1 MTHVNFYPLLLY
13 ILILLSYTRYL
24 LIGQFWICHISLE
37 AYTLV
42 LLTLAVSPI
51 HWFDNWQ
58 EKNWVHYHQYV
69 QYRCQNFAL
78 WCYYCLC

>member
-51 HWFDNWQ
+51 HWFG
-58 EKNWVHYHQYV
+58 
-69 QYRCQNFAL
+69 C
-78 WCYYCLC
+78 